1 MTLTIVL
8 LAALAVLVLLVLASA
23 LRTANRLD
31 RLHVRTD
38 AAWAGLEAALGRRA
52 VVTRA
57 VAVSADGAVDG
68 ATQQRLRS
76 AADRAESAPDG
87 EKEAAEN
94 ELSRLLATL
103 ERDRLEPA
111 LAAELLDAEAR
122 VVIAR
127 RVHNDAVRDT
137 HMLRRR
143 RVARWLGLAGRAP
156 RPRYFEI
163 AEPPGPDG
171 Q

>member
-1 MTLTIVL
+1 MLATVL

-38 AAWAGLEAALGRRA
+38 AAWAGLEGALSRRA
-52 VVTRA
+52 MVTRA
-57 VAVSADGAVDG
+57 IAASADGVVDG
-68 ATQQRLRS
+68 ATQRRLRS
-76 AADRAESAPDG
+76 AADRAENAPDG
-87 EKEAAEN
+87 EQEAAEN
-94 ELSRLLATL
+94 ELGRLLATL
-103 ERDRLEPA
+103 QRDRLEPA
-111 LAAELLDAEAR
+111 LVAELLDAEAR

-137 HMLRRR
+137 LTLRRR
-143 RVARWLGLAGRAP
+143 RVVRWLGLAGRAP

-171 Q
+171 S